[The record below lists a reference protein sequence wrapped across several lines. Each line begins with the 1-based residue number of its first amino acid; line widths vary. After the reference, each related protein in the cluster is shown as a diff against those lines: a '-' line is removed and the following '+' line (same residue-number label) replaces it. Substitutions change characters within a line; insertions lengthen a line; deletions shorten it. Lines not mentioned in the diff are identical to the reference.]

1 MPKHPVP
8 KKKTSRTATKTR
20 YSTYQALKRK
30 QLEDRVNLTKCL
42 DCGAMK
48 LQHHVCKE
56 CGKYKGRE
64 VLNVGKKIE
73 KITKVKA

>member
-8 KKKTSRTATKTR
+8 KKKTARATTKTR
-20 YSTYQALKRK
+20 YSKFQALKRK
-30 QLEDRVNLTKCL
+30 QLENRVHLIKCP

-48 LQHHVCKE
+48 QLHHVCKE

-64 VLNVGKKIE
+64 VLSLEKKIE